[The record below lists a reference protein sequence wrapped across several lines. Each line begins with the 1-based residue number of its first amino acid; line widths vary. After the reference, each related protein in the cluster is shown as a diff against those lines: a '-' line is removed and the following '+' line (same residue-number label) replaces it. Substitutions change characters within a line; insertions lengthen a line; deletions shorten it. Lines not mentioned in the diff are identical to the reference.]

1 MDQRRSRLGDG
12 CTSDGEESAQPGGDR
27 AGRVAAGIITALW
40 LPRGRASLFSGAVLL
55 FSHSVVSDSLV
66 TPWTAARQAPLS
78 MDFFRQGYWSGLPF
92 PSPLRVLFN
101 KRLEFVNL
109 DKHLKFLPN
118 YSFAYLSL
126 KFSDNTIK

>member
-78 MDFFRQGYWSGLPF
+78 IGFSRQEYRSGLTF
-92 PSPLRVLFN
+92 PASGFDPGIKSASHTLQVDSLPLSPR
-101 KRLEFVNL
+101 EG
-109 DKHLKFLPN
+109 
-118 YSFAYLSL
+118 
-126 KFSDNTIK
+126 